1 MTGPQPGAAAPTSPG
16 AAPGESL
23 VHPYL
28 HVIAVALIGAVSV
41 LAWLIVFELGNRLLW
56 ENEIIL
62 ANPWLFPAICL
73 PFSLLVGLLV
83 KRRHAPTNLDES
95 LMDSLAGDVTKIDW
109 RALPVNIVMAW
120 ASLFSG
126 AVLGPEGGIGGIG
139 SKIAILY
146 ADKVGIPVRERSRL
160 VFSTLASAY
169 NGLIANPL
177 FTGVLGTEL
186 ITDPDARKRNLP
198 ANLIG
203 GTIGFIVFY
212 LAGNT
217 GLYDYLHLTATD
229 RIGPPELL
237 VVVPLALVGLGL
249 ALVAGALM
257 KMAATVLGRFKGRE
271 VERAL
276 IAGLVFSAVGMV
288 APILLFSGETQI
300 QEVVADPARYGPWLL
315 VAMALVKLALLA
327 VAFKGGFLGGPTFPA
342 IFASTCVA
350 LAISLVLPG
359 LRVDVL
365 IGAVMAGFL
374 MVLFQAP
381 LMVILLTTVM
391 LQAAPD
397 MIALIVLAVATVMVV
412 MPVVQ
417 AMVARRQAA
426 GGHVSEG
433 DA

>member
-217 GLYDYLHLTATD
+217 GLYDYLHLTVTD